1 MEAHMQQ
8 QRRAAFAGTVFAIM
22 ALVAVVGAQ
31 PRTPGEPQRSPGEV
45 VPFQEERKGP
55 PRSDGYRIVGKVIA
69 IDRAKGAIE
78 LDSDEGRRTVKAPA
92 PLLAAARVG
101 DMVSVER
108 PADDGGYASPRG
120 EDRGGRRKR

>member
-1 MEAHMQQ
+1 MRQQ
-8 QRRAAFAGTVFAIM
+8 HRAAFAGTVVAIM
-22 ALVAVVGAQ
+22 ALAGVAGAQ
-31 PRTPGEPQRSPGEV
+31 APRSPGEPLRSPGEV

-55 PRSDGYRIVGKVIA
+55 PRSDVDRIVGKVVA
-69 IDRAKGAIE
+69 IDRAKGSIE

-108 PADDGGYASPRG
+108 PADDGAYASPRG
-120 EDRGGRRKR
+120 EDVKSRRPKP

>member
-1 MEAHMQQ
+1 MRQQ
-8 QRRAAFAGTVFAIM
+8 HRAAFAGTVIAIM
-22 ALVAVVGAQ
+22 ALAAGAGAQ
-31 PRTPGEPQRSPGEV
+31 APRTPGEPQRSPGEV
-45 VPFQEERKGP
+45 IPFQEERKGP
-55 PRSDGYRIVGKVIA
+55 PRSDADRIVGKVVA

-108 PADDGGYASPRG
+108 PADDGAYASPRG
-120 EDRGGRRKR
+120 EDIRSKGRKR